1 MLIGV
6 PKEIKDQEYR
16 VGLTPAGA
24 FALRHRGHDVV
35 VEHGAGAR
43 VGFPD
48 AEYEGV
54 GARVVA
60 EPKEVWTAEL
70 VVKVKELQEA
80 EFGFPYL
87 GQVLFAYLHLAP
99 DPPLLEALL
108 SSCVAGI
115 AYETVTDSS
124 GGLPLLAPMS
134 RIAGRLSVQV
144 GAWALQMAN
153 GGSGVLL
160 GGVPGVVAAKVV
172 VIGAGAAGAN
182 AVRMAV
188 GYGADTTVFDINTTT
203 LAHLEE
209 LYQGRAKT
217 CYSEPLTLAQHVAD
231 ADLVIG
237 ATLTP
242 GKLAPKLITRQSLR
256 RMRRGSVLLDISID
270 QGGIAETSR
279 PTSHTSPIYVEEGIV
294 HYCVSNMPSAVA
306 RTATLALTQATL
318 PYILELADSG
328 LNDALAR
335 DAGLRA
341 GLQVHSGQVTH
352 QGLAEDVRRPFVSYD
367 QIAARIRRT

>member
-1 MLIGV
+1 
-6 PKEIKDQEYR
+6 
-16 VGLTPAGA
+16 
-24 FALRHRGHDVV
+24 
-35 VEHGAGAR
+35 
-43 VGFPD
+43 
-48 AEYEGV
+48 
-54 GARVVA
+54 
-60 EPKEVWTAEL
+60 
-70 VVKVKELQEA
+70 VVKVKELQET
-80 EFGFPYL
+80 EFGFPHL

-108 SSCVAGI
+108 RSCVAGI

-160 GGVPGVVAAKVV
+160 SGVPGVAPAKVV

-188 GYGADTTVFDINTTT
+188 GYGADTTVFDVNTTT

-209 LYQGRAKT
+209 LYQGRVKT
-217 CYSEPLTLAQHVAD
+217 CYSEPLILAQHVTD

-242 GKLAPKLITRQSLR
+242 GKLAPKLITRDLLR
-256 RMRRGSVLLDISID
+256 QMRPGSVLVDISID

-279 PTSHTSPIYVEEGIV
+279 PTSHTHPIYVEEGVV

-318 PYILELADSG
+318 PYILELADLG

-335 DAGLRA
+335 DAGLRP

-367 QIAARIRRT
+367 QIAARMHRA

>member
-6 PKEIKDQEYR
+6 PKEIKEQEYR

-35 VEHGAGAR
+35 VERGAGAR

-54 GARVVA
+54 GARIVA
-60 EPKEVWTAEL
+60 EPQAVWAADL
-70 VVKVKELQEA
+70 VVKVKELQET
-80 EFGFPYL
+80 EFGFPHL
-87 GQVLFAYLHLAP
+87 GQALFAYLHLAP
-99 DPPLLEALL
+99 DPSLLDALL
-108 SSCVAGI
+108 RSGVAGI
-115 AYETVTDSS
+115 AYETVADSS

-134 RIAGRLSVQV
+134 RIAGKLAVQV

-160 GGVPGVVAAKVV
+160 GGVPGVVPAKVV

-188 GYGADTTVFDINTTT
+188 GYGADTTVFDINTKS
-203 LAHLEE
+203 LAHIEE
-209 LYQGRAKT
+209 LYQGRVKT
-217 CYSEPLTLAQHVAD
+217 CYSEPFTLAQHVAD

-242 GKLAPKLITRQSLR
+242 GKLAPKLITRQLLR
-256 RMRRGSVLLDISID
+256 RMRRGSVLVDVSID
-270 QGGIAETSR
+270 QGGIAETSH
-279 PTSHTSPIYVEEGIV
+279 PTSHTHPIYEEEGIV

-318 PYILELADSG
+318 PYVLELADSG
-328 LNDALAR
+328 LNGALAR
-335 DAGLRA
+335 DAGLRS

-352 QGLAEDVRRPFVSYD
+352 QGLAEDVRRSFVPYD
-367 QIAARIRRT
+367 EITAQMRSA